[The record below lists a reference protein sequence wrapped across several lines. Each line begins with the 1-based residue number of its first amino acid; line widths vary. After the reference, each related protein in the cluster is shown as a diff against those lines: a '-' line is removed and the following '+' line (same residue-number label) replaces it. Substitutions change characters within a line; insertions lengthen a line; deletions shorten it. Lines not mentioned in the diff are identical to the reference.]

1 MALQMVSLLK
11 YKSAH
16 ATPLLKI
23 LHSTNGDIQV
33 LFDPWIIF
41 SPPLGACSNVTLSLK
56 PSLVA
61 LFRITIL
68 IPTCITYPSSLVYF
82 YP

>member
-33 LFDPWIIF
+33 LFGPWIIF
-41 SPPLGACSNVTLSLK
+41 SPPLGACSNVTLSMK

-68 IPTCITYPSSLVYF
+68 IPACIT
-82 YP
+82 

>member
-33 LFDPWIIF
+33 LFDPLDA
-41 SPPLGACSNVTLSLK
+41 LGACSNVTLSLK